1 MAYLIFL
8 KDKNNIEGTIYRI
21 AETQNDLDNLN
32 IIRIDY
38 KIIEI
43 SNDDFNLVRIN
54 NKEALKYNDNNEV
67 IFNNLQYAFNELPL
81 KNYVENFKIKIKNFL
96 DNNSNHLFFN
106 KWNDYYT
113 QLNNLNLKSI
123 TYPLNKSLEQ
133 YFYDLNQISLNPLQ
147 LP

>member
-8 KDKNNIEGTIYRI
+8 KDTNNIEGAVYRI

-32 IIRIDY
+32 IIKTDY

-54 NKEALKYNDNNEV
+54 NKEALKYNNNNEV
-67 IFNNLQYAFNELPL
+67 IFNNLQYVFNELPL

-96 DNNSNHLFFN
+96 DNNPNHLFFN

-113 QLNNLNLKSI
+113 QLNNLNLKNI